1 MTKSELIQR
10 ARKLRED
17 LTEDVAEEKL
27 EEIAAEITQIEEALD
42 AISDEVVEV
51 VEEAPAE
58 EAPAEE
64 RDDEEPAEEEA
75 AEEAEE
81 EVEERKSTARRRA
94 EMRSRLQSL
103 TGRTVRK
110 FNDMEGVK
118 MSFTPDTKEYRNAW
132 LSNLQGKTIGAQ
144 ERTALANGNYVI
156 PQETLNKVYGAMELY
171 PLLNAIDVMHIPGTV
186 EIPVEGTVNAANV
199 VAMGTAAT
207 DSADSLA
214 HVSLTNY
221 KFIKTVEITADVMA
235 MAIPAFE
242 NWLVDRLANKI
253 YRLITGLV
261 ATGNG
266 SSTVTGL
273 TSITASSTTGG
284 TYTKTGITYA
294 DLMAIIAHLPSE
306 YLPNAKFVTSRQ
318 IFFGQILG
326 MEDTVGQPV
335 VVRDP
340 QAPGKYNVLGFEVIL
355 EDSLNTTGSIVF
367 GDLKE
372 GYVFNFGKDLE
383 VARDESVGFRTGS
396 TVFRGMALGDGKPT
410 GVGLVRFVPA
420 P

>member
-1 MTKSELIQR
+1 MKFTRSQIMAMTADELDSTTTEIR
-10 ARKLRED
+10 AHMDDQDAD
-17 LTEDVAEEKL
+17 LENFNQAMDWINERRSALVAEETRRREL
-27 EEIAAEITQIEEALD
+27 RSRIAGGEGIVIR
-42 AISDEVVEV
+42 SGSF
-51 VEEAPAE
+51 
-58 EAPAEE
+58 
-64 RDDEEPAEEEA
+64 EPAA
-75 AEEAEE
+75 A
-81 EVEERKSTARRRA
+81 RPI
-94 EMRSRLQSL
+94 
-103 TGRTVRK
+103 G
-110 FNDMEGVK
+110 
-118 MSFTPDTKEYRNAW
+118 PDSPEYRTAW
-132 LSNLQGKTIGAQ
+132 LMNLQGREITAEQ
-144 ERTALANGNYVI
+144 RTALANGSYVI
-156 PQETLNKVYGAMELY
+156 PQETLNKVYGKMELY
-171 PLLNAIDVMHIPGTV
+171 PLLNAVDVMHIPGTV

-214 HVSLTNY
+214 HVTLTNY

-235 MAIPAFE
+235 MAVPAFE

-273 TSITASSTTGG
+273 TSISASSTTGG

-294 DLMAIIAHLPSE
+294 DVLAIIAHLPSE
-306 YLPNAKFVTSRQ
+306 YLPNAKFVMSRSD
-318 IFFGQILG
+318 FFTAILG
-326 MEDTVGQPV
+326 LTDTYGQPIV
-335 VVRDP
+335 VADR
-340 QAPGKYNVLGFEVIL
+340 QAPAKYNILGFEVIL
-355 EDSLNTTGSIVF
+355 EDALNTTHSIVF

-383 VARDESVGFRTGS
+383 VSRDESVGFRTGS

>member
-1 MTKSELIQR
+1 MKFT
-10 ARKLRED
+10 RE
-17 LTEDVAEEKL
+17 
-27 EEIAAEITQIEEALD
+27 QIMALD
-42 AISDEVVEV
+42 GNGLDNAITEIRSHMNDQDADLENLNQ
-51 VEEAPAE
+51 AMDWIN
-58 EAPAEE
+58 E
-64 RDDEEPAEEEA
+64 RRQQLI
-75 AEEAEE
+75 EAE
-81 EVEERKSTARRRA
+81 TRRR
-94 EMRSRLQSL
+94 ELRSRIA
-103 TGRTVRK
+103 GG
-110 FNDMEGVK
+110 EGIVLRSG
-118 MSFTPDTKEYRNAW
+118 SFEPTAARQIGPDSPEYRTAW
-132 LSNLQGKTIGAQ
+132 LMDLQGKPITAEQ
-144 ERTALANGNYVI
+144 RNALANGSYVI
-156 PQETLNKVYGAMELY
+156 PQETLNKVYGKMELY
-171 PLLNAIDVMHIPGTV
+171 PLLNAVDVMHIPGTV

-214 HVSLTNY
+214 HVTLTNY

-235 MAIPAFE
+235 MAVPAFE
-242 NWLVDRLANKI
+242 NWLVERLANKI

-261 ATGNG
+261 ATGSG

-294 DLMAIIAHLPSE
+294 DVLAIIAHLPSE
-306 YLPNAKFVTSRQ
+306 YLPNAKFVMSRSD
-318 IFFGQILG
+318 FFGAILG
-326 MEDTVGQPV
+326 LTDQQGQPIV
-335 VVRDP
+335 VADR
-340 QAPGKYNVLGFEVIL
+340 QAPAKYNILGFEVIL
-355 EDSLNTTGSIVF
+355 EDALNTTHSIVF

-383 VARDESVGFRTGS
+383 VSRDESVGFRTGS

>member
-1 MTKSELIQR
+1 MKFTRSQIMAMTADELDTTTAEIR
-10 ARKLRED
+10 AHMDDQDAD
-17 LTEDVAEEKL
+17 LENFNQAMDWINERRSALIAEETRRREL
-27 EEIAAEITQIEEALD
+27 RSRIAGGEGIVIRAG
-42 AISDEVVEV
+42 V
-51 VEEAPAE
+51 PAE
-58 EAPAEE
+58 NCPIGPESA
-64 RDDEEPAEEEA
+64 
-75 AEEAEE
+75 
-81 EVEERKSTARRRA
+81 
-94 EMRSRLQSL
+94 
-103 TGRTVRK
+103 
-110 FNDMEGVK
+110 
-118 MSFTPDTKEYRNAW
+118 EYRTAW
-132 LSNLQGKTIGAQ
+132 LMNLQGKPITAEQ
-144 ERTALANGNYVI
+144 RTALANGSYVI
-156 PQETLNKVYGAMELY
+156 PQETLNKVYGKMELY
-171 PLLNAIDVMHIPGTV
+171 PLLNAVDVMHIPGTV

-214 HVSLTNY
+214 HVTLTNY

-235 MAIPAFE
+235 MAVPAFE
-242 NWLVDRLANKI
+242 NWLVERLANKI

-273 TSITASSTTGG
+273 TSISASSTTGG

-294 DLMAIIAHLPSE
+294 DVLAIIAHLPSE
-306 YLPNAKFVTSRQ
+306 YLPNAKFVMSRSD
-318 IFFGQILG
+318 FFTAILG
-326 MEDTVGQPV
+326 LTDTYGQPIV
-335 VVRDP
+335 VADR
-340 QAPGKYNVLGFEVIL
+340 QAPAKYNILGFEVIL
-355 EDSLNTTGSIVF
+355 EDALNTTHSIVF

-383 VARDESVGFRTGS
+383 VSRDESVGFRTGS